1 MPATILSI
9 PIGRIKTGAKLF
21 VAFSLVAF
29 FVLFQRS
36 SITESFH
43 HLREFDPRYFLFA
56 LGLVV
61 VDWAIAGTRILIFAR
76 KVYPPLTFGA
86 AWRGCL
92 VHVFLAGVTPSQT
105 GGAAAQVYV
114 MYLEG
119 MSALGATVACFVGG
133 FITTVIVLL
142 VGASIMLVQ
151 PDVLSPEMRT
161 LSLIAFAVY
170 VVILIGILLT
180 LTHPGPFKRVTRW
193 ILTRV
198 PRMRGFLERRHV
210 VEKVFAAVDRYHDLM
225 TGFLVRGKSIFLVG
239 VLLTTLIY
247 VNKFLIGWVV
257 LRGLGIEADMT
268 QVLLMQVIPLLV
280 FYFSPTPGSAGLAEV
295 STIAV
300 MGPIIP
306 QSYQAIYVIL
316 WRFFTLVIN
325 MVIGAGVVMGYLS
338 GRYGRRRASDAPAT
352 DQSLPSVPSQ

>member
-9 PIGRIKTGAKLF
+9 PVSRIRTGAKLF
-21 VAFSLVAF
+21 VGFSLVAF

-36 SITESFH
+36 SISESFH
-43 HLREFDPRYFLFA
+43 HLRQFDWRYFLIA

-61 VDWAIAGTRILIFAR
+61 VDWLIAGTRILLFAR
-76 KVYPPLTFGA
+76 HIYPPLTFGA
-86 AWRGCL
+86 AWRGCV

-119 MSALGATVACFVGG
+119 MTALGATVACFVGG

-142 VGASIMLVQ
+142 VGASIMLVR
-151 PDVLSPEMRT
+151 PGLLSPELHT
-161 LSLIAFAVY
+161 LALISFAVY
-170 VVILIGILLT
+170 VAILIAILLT
-180 LTHPGPFKRVTRW
+180 LTHPERFKRATRW
-193 ILTRV
+193 ILMHI
-198 PRMRGFLERRHV
+198 PKLRGWLERRRV
-210 VEKVFAAVDRYHDLM
+210 IEKVFAAVDHYHDLM
-225 TGFLVRGKSIFLVG
+225 TGFLVRGKLIFLVG
-239 VLLTTLIY
+239 VLLTGLIY
-247 VNKFLIGWVV
+247 VNKFMIGWVV
-257 LRGLGIEADMT
+257 LRGLGIDAPMVD
-268 QVLLMQVIPLLV
+268 VLLLQVVPLLV

-316 WRFFTLVIN
+316 WRFFTLIIN
-325 MVIGAGVVMGYLS
+325 MIVGAGVVMGYLS
-338 GRYGRRRASDAPAT
+338 GKWGKRKVLEDAPAT
-352 DQSLPSVPSQ
+352 SERAPAH

>member
-9 PIGRIKTGAKLF
+9 PVSRIKTGAKLF

-36 SITESFH
+36 SISDSFH

-61 VDWAIAGTRILIFAR
+61 VDWGIAGTRILLFAR
-76 KVYPPLTFGA
+76 KISPGLTFGA
-86 AWRGCL
+86 AWRGCI

-142 VGASIMLVQ
+142 VGASLMLVR
-151 PDVLSPEMRT
+151 PGLLSPDMRT
-161 LSLIAFAVY
+161 LALISFAVY
-170 VVILIGILLT
+170 VLILIAILLT
-180 LTHPGPFKRVTRW
+180 LTHPGPFKRATRW
-193 ILTRV
+193 LLTRV
-198 PRMRGFLERRHV
+198 PRIRGLLERRHV
-210 VEKVFAAVDRYHDLM
+210 VERIFAAVDRYHDLM
-225 TGFLVRGKSIFLVG
+225 TGFFVRGKLVFMTGLFLTV
-239 VLLTTLIY
+239 LIY
-247 VNKFLIGWVV
+247 LNKFLIGWVV
-257 LRGLGIEADMT
+257 LRGLGIEADLG
-268 QVLLMQVIPLLV
+268 QVLLLQVIPLLV
-280 FYFSPTPGSAGLAEV
+280 FYFAPTPGAAGLAEV
-295 STIAV
+295 STMAV

-316 WRFFTLVIN
+316 WRFFTLIIN
-325 MVIGAGVVMGYLS
+325 MIVGAGVVMGYLS
-338 GRYGRRRASDAPAT
+338 GRYGRRRGSEVAPT
-352 DQSLPSVPSQ
+352 P

>member
-1 MPATILSI
+1 MRASILSI
-9 PIGRIKTGAKLF
+9 PSSRIKTGAKLF
-21 VAFSLVAF
+21 VAFSLIAF

-36 SITESFH
+36 SISESFH
-43 HLREFDPRYFLFA
+43 HLRGFDPRYFLLA

-61 VDWAIAGTRILIFAR
+61 VDWIIAGFRILLFAR
-76 KVYPPLTFGA
+76 KIYPGLTFGA

-133 FITTVIVLL
+133 FITTVVVLL
-142 VGASIMLVQ
+142 IGASMMLARH
-151 PDVLSPEMRT
+151 DLLSPELRT
-161 LSLIAFAVY
+161 LSIISFGVY
-170 VVILIGILLT
+170 VLILVAILLT
-180 LTHPGPFKRVTRW
+180 LTHPGRFKRVVHW
-193 ILTRV
+193 LLTRV
-198 PRMRGFLERRHV
+198 PRVRGALERRHII
-210 VEKVFAAVDRYHDLM
+210 ERIFAAVDTYHDLM
-225 TGFLVRGKSIFLVG
+225 TGFFVRGKTIFAVGLV
-239 VLLTTLIY
+239 LTTLIY
-247 VNKFLIGWVV
+247 INKFMIGWVV
-257 LRGLGIEADMT
+257 LRGLGIEANLID
-268 QVLLMQVIPLLV
+268 VLMLQIIPLLV

-295 STIAV
+295 STMAV

-325 MVIGAGVVMGYLS
+325 MIVGAGVVMGYLS
-338 GRYGRRRASDAPAT
+338 GRYGRRRARDEVVTP
-352 DQSLPSVPSQ
+352 